1 MIIQIIKLQS
11 NLQEEELLKKA
22 QERAPQFRKL
32 KGLQQKY
39 YVKQGQ
45 PGHYAGVY
53 IWESKEDMMAYKESD
68 LAATI
73 PDAYQIVSPPQIEIM
88 EGLFRLRD

>member
-1 MIIQIIKLQS
+1 M
-11 NLQEEELLKKA
+11 QEEELLKKA

-53 IWESKEDMMAYKESD
+53 IWESKEDMMA
-68 LAATI
+68 
-73 PDAYQIVSPPQIEIM
+73 
-88 EGLFRLRD
+88 